1 MLFKNTN
8 HKILPGM
15 MKTTNK
21 LEMLESNYPRLL
33 EFCVENKM
41 ATGTFTLTS
50 TSTLP
55 LACWSDKGDQRR
67 DSVK

>member
-50 TSTLP
+50 TLP
-55 LACWSDKGDQRR
+55 LAC
-67 DSVK
+67 